1 MLKKTTI
8 CCFLFILPSLVVSQ
22 KVLKENL
29 TERER
34 LYWDSE
40 KKHIRSRGAYYT
52 DPIIGDTKEKHGKWW
67 FYDAKGHITE
77 EQNFFRDR
85 IHGQQISF
93 HANKAKATESYFVYN
108 VADSI
113 YREWTEEDT
122 LITEGSYE
130 MGSPN
135 GLWRY
140 FYNNGKLKSKKSI
153 SNDTI
158 YLIDHFL
165 NDSSHT
171 QLISNGNGTIKTYY
185 VSGGLK
191 ENYTYTNGLKTG
203 PFEERLAN
211 GIISINGRFNEGK
224 KDGRWTFYFPNGRIE
239 KCVHYEND
247 ELHGS
252 YLVMNNDSS
261 INTTG
266 HYKLGEKHKDWRW
279 FNKAGQLEMS
289 GGFYN
294 GLQDG
299 AWSYY
304 FSSGKL
310 SYKAIYK
317 KGKKHGKWTY
327 YFGDGT
333 LFKEGMYFNDLKD
346 GPWKTNYESGN
357 LLMSGLYKSGK
368 EEGVWTN
375 FWENGKIKNKA
386 SFKAGV
392 LNGKWASYSPNER
405 LLLSGNYKKG
415 LKVGEWITYDDKNHI
430 LLEEHYKLMKSA
442 KNENEIIVIGR
453 NEEISV
459 LHGSFKAYSETDF
472 AIKAEGNYKKGKKNG
487 TFIDYYPGGVIP
499 TIVAQYKEG
508 KLHGLFQQFTRR
520 GKIKYQIEYKNDL
533 KDGSFIIFDNNGNV
547 HIRKKF
553 FKGRELRN

>member
-29 TERER
+29 TERVR

-165 NDSSHT
+165 NDS
-171 QLISNGNGTIKTYY
+171 
-185 VSGGLK
+185 
-191 ENYTYTNGLKTG
+191 
-203 PFEERLAN
+203 
-211 GIISINGRFNEGK
+211 
-224 KDGRWTFYFPNGRIE
+224 
-239 KCVHYEND
+239 
-247 ELHGS
+247 
-252 YLVMNNDSS
+252 
-261 INTTG
+261 
-266 HYKLGEKHKDWRW
+266 
-279 FNKAGQLEMS
+279 
-289 GGFYN
+289 
-294 GLQDG
+294 
-299 AWSYY
+299 
-304 FSSGKL
+304 
-310 SYKAIYK
+310 
-317 KGKKHGKWTY
+317 
-327 YFGDGT
+327 
-333 LFKEGMYFNDLKD
+333 
-346 GPWKTNYESGN
+346 
-357 LLMSGLYKSGK
+357 
-368 EEGVWTN
+368 
-375 FWENGKIKNKA
+375 
-386 SFKAGV
+386 
-392 LNGKWASYSPNER
+392 
-405 LLLSGNYKKG
+405 
-415 LKVGEWITYDDKNHI
+415 
-430 LLEEHYKLMKSA
+430 
-442 KNENEIIVIGR
+442 
-453 NEEISV
+453 
-459 LHGSFKAYSETDF
+459 
-472 AIKAEGNYKKGKKNG
+472 
-487 TFIDYYPGGVIP
+487 
-499 TIVAQYKEG
+499 
-508 KLHGLFQQFTRR
+508 
-520 GKIKYQIEYKNDL
+520 
-533 KDGSFIIFDNNGNV
+533 
-547 HIRKKF
+547 
-553 FKGRELRN
+553 

>member
-29 TERER
+29 TERVR

-130 MGSPN
+130 MGSPK

-171 QLISNGNGTIKTYY
+171 QLISNGNGTKATFFKMKATIETGQMEDKH
-185 VSGGLK
+185 VSLIM
-191 ENYTYTNGLKTG
+191 
-203 PFEERLAN
+203 RDA
-211 GIISINGRFNEGK
+211 
-224 KDGRWTFYFPNGRIE
+224 
-239 KCVHYEND
+239 
-247 ELHGS
+247 
-252 YLVMNNDSS
+252 
-261 INTTG
+261 
-266 HYKLGEKHKDWRW
+266 
-279 FNKAGQLEMS
+279 
-289 GGFYN
+289 
-294 GLQDG
+294 LQ
-299 AWSYY
+299 
-304 FSSGKL
+304 
-310 SYKAIYK
+310 
-317 KGKKHGKWTY
+317 
-327 YFGDGT
+327 
-333 LFKEGMYFNDLKD
+333 
-346 GPWKTNYESGN
+346 
-357 LLMSGLYKSGK
+357 
-368 EEGVWTN
+368 EGVRN
-375 FWENGKIKNKA
+375 AAVDMREYAQKKMEQRAKQF
-386 SFKAGV
+386 
-392 LNGKWASYSPNER
+392 
-405 LLLSGNYKKG
+405 SG
-415 LKVGEWITYDDKNHI
+415 
-430 LLEEHYKLMKSA
+430 
-442 KNENEIIVIGR
+442 R
-453 NEEISV
+453 
-459 LHGSFKAYSETDF
+459 
-472 AIKAEGNYKKGKKNG
+472 
-487 TFIDYYPGGVIP
+487 
-499 TIVAQYKEG
+499 
-508 KLHGLFQQFTRR
+508 
-520 GKIKYQIEYKNDL
+520 
-533 KDGSFIIFDNNGNV
+533 
-547 HIRKKF
+547 
-553 FKGRELRN
+553 